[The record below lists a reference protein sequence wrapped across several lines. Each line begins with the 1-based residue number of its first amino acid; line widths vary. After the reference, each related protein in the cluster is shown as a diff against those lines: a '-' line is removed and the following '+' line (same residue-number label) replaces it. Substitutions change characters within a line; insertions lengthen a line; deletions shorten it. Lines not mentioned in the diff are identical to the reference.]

1 MGDCLSAEA
10 SPTPVPIR
18 YRPGDTI
25 PALAVYRVIHSPHR
39 AEHFA
44 VLRPGD
50 AFPRCHRCGDEVR
63 FEITDIRTFI
73 ESDSLFHTTQ
83 VHEIP
88 HPDTVKIEKR
98 EDEDKDEEG
107 EVPAAG

>member
-1 MGDCLSAEA
+1 MEGVLSPEA
-10 SPTPVPIR
+10 NPIPVPIR
-18 YRPGDTI
+18 YRPGDSI

-39 AEHFA
+39 ADHFA
-44 VLRPGD
+44 VLRAGD

-63 FEITDIRTFI
+63 FEITDIQTFI

-88 HPDTVKIEKR
+88 HPDTAKLPKIDDDDDEK
-98 EDEDKDEEG
+98 D
-107 EVPAAG
+107 VPAAG